1 MARRVVISSFGVV
14 SSLGSSESF
23 ILASFKT
30 GSTAFTRT
38 PLYPDLT
45 VCPVEGFD
53 PRAHTGRCKE
63 LRYLNRG
70 AQLSVASAMDALKNS
85 GLAREDWAD
94 AGLFA
99 GTGPNL
105 DITAEFPEIRE
116 GRLDSPGL
124 QALWILKYLPNTAAS
139 LISRLAGIRGENL
152 TVCTACAAT
161 LQAIGEAFSRIKAG
175 RLDLALAGGGHSCI
189 NTGNL
194 LAYKK
199 AGALYCGEL
208 EPALA
213 MRPFDSGRGGFVAAE
228 GGAFFVLEEREHA
241 LRRGAQILAEVCGY
255 GCSLDAHGMTAPA
268 AGGESGRA
276 AVLKALAEA
285 EIPGDRIGLIS
296 AHATSTMLND
306 EAESVIIESIQ
317 GAGRPP
323 VIALKS
329 WTGHSAAACGAV
341 ELALALV
348 LMKNSLLPEIRNLKE
363 PCSREIDFVTEQR
376 SHEFSSLLL
385 ENFGF
390 GGQNCALVVR
400 RPQ

>member
-1 MARRVVISSFGVV
+1 MARRVVISSFGIV
-14 SSLGSSESF
+14 SSLGSSEDAILDSF
-23 ILASFKT
+23 RN
-30 GSTAFTRT
+30 GRTAFTRT
-38 PLYPDLT
+38 PLDPDLP
-45 VCPVEGFD
+45 VCPVEGFN
-53 PRAHTGRCKE
+53 PREHTGRCKE

-70 AQLSVASAMDALKNS
+70 AQFSVASAMDALKNS
-85 GLAREDWAD
+85 GLESGDWGK
-94 AGLFA
+94 AGLFV

-105 DITAEFPEIRE
+105 DVTAEFPDIRD
-116 GRLDSPGL
+116 GCLDTPGL

-139 LISRLAGIRGENL
+139 LISQLAGIKGESL
-152 TVCTACAAT
+152 TIGTACAAT
-161 LQAIGEAFSRIKAG
+161 LQAVGEAFSRIKAG
-175 RLDLALAGGGHSCI
+175 RLDVALAGGGHSCI
-189 NTGNL
+189 NPGNL

-199 AGALYCGEL
+199 AGALYRGEL

-213 MRPFDSGRGGFVAAE
+213 MRPFDSGRGGFVAGE

-241 LRRGAQILAEVCGY
+241 RRRGARIHAEVCGY
-255 GCSLDAHGMTAPA
+255 GCSLDACAMTAPD

-285 EIPGDRIGLIS
+285 ELSGDSIGLIS

-306 EAESVIIESIQ
+306 EVESIIIEGIQ
-317 GAGRPP
+317 GGGRPS

-329 WTGHSAAACGAV
+329 WAGHCAAACGAV

-348 LMKNSLLPEIRNLKE
+348 LMKNSLLPEIRNLTE
-363 PCSREIDFVTEQR
+363 PCSREIDFVREQR
-376 SHEFSSLLL
+376 KHDFSSLLL